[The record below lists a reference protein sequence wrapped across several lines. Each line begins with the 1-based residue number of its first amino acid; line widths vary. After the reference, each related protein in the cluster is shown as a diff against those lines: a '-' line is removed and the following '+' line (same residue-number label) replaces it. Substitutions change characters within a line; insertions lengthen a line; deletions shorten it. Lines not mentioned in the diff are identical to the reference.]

1 MELLAQNVKEGLPWE
16 LLYAEDLVFIAE
28 SIDGLKE
35 KMNKWKECME
45 TKGHLMASVRAELI
59 PLFDYIVCQK
69 DILSYGCEREFAE
82 FVRCMEDC
90 RQQWAETEKR
100 VLWQQE
106 ALAKTEAE
114 RVALDVK
121 LKHARNQ
128 VDVEIKRRHQAEME
142 CEKLDHQIQL
152 MRDLLIGDQAGSLRL
167 SAEQCH
173 ALSMLNG
180 RGMEGTAHPGKATRL
195 TTIDESSRS
204 FVSPS
209 DISYDR
215 TDEDLD
221 NSFLRSGRKY
231 RREKRKPSH
240 EVEVKDQLPPVPAKR
255 SCVDYTGQKLV
266 TLVDKGDSILATT
279 MVTVPPDGGPV
290 EAVSTLSPVPR
301 RRSSR
306 GRRLSI
312 SEMGLEQD
320 GPPAITVQYGDA
332 SVRATLRQHT
342 FVTKTVIK
350 SESCVPCKKRI
361 KFGKASLKCRDCKI
375 ISHMECRD
383 LCPLPCNPT
392 ELGTPTRLNL
402 GTLADFVPV
411 SPPFVPPL
419 VRQCVSEIEHRGLT
433 EIGIYRV
440 PGCIRTIKEMHE
452 QFVQNRAL
460 PPLSRIQ
467 DINVVCGLLKD
478 FLRCLRE
485 PLLTHRL
492 HPAFLS
498 AAEITDEDNSKAA
511 ILQVVAELPCASQDT
526 LAFLII
532 HLQKVAASEVCQM
545 GVSNLARVFGP
556 TLVGHATADPN
567 QNTMLHDARRQPIVI
582 ERMLSIPKDYWS
594 RFLTMNKENCGSP
607 NLDGRGTQ
615 NFGTP
620 VGSMLGPLS
629 TPQTFTPTAKTSS
642 TSSLSKMVRSTLGCT
657 TPKFGSRSKQPLHA
671 QAQRKAAT
679 YFESPLLH

>member
-1 MELLAQNVKEGLPWE
+1 
-16 LLYAEDLVFIAE
+16 
-28 SIDGLKE
+28 
-35 KMNKWKECME
+35 
-45 TKGHLMASVRAELI
+45 MASVRTELI

-152 MRDLLIGDQAGSLRL
+152 MRDLLIGDQAGSLTL

-240 EVEVKDQLPPVPAKR
+240 EVEVKNQLPPIPAKR

-392 ELGTPTRLNL
+392 ELGTPMRLNL

-556 TLVGHATADPN
+556 TLMGHATADPN
-567 QNTMLHDARRQPIVI
+567 QNTVLHDARRQPIVI
-582 ERMLSIPKDYWS
+582 ERLLSIPKDYWS

>member
-1 MELLAQNVKEGLPWE
+1 
-16 LLYAEDLVFIAE
+16 
-28 SIDGLKE
+28 
-35 KMNKWKECME
+35 
-45 TKGHLMASVRAELI
+45 MASVRTELI

-69 DILSYGCEREFAE
+69 DILSYGCEREFVE
-82 FVRCMEDC
+82 FVRSMEDC
-90 RQQWAETEKR
+90 QQQWAETEKR

-142 CEKLDHQIQL
+142 CEKLDRQIQL
-152 MRDLLIGDQAGSLRL
+152 MRDLLIGDQAGSLPL
-167 SAEQCH
+167 SAEQRH

-195 TTIDESSRS
+195 TTIDESSGS

-221 NSFLRSGRKY
+221 DSFLRSGRKY
-231 RREKRKPSH
+231 RREKRKSSH
-240 EVEVKDQLPPVPAKR
+240 EVEVKNQLPPVPAKR

-312 SEMGLEQD
+312 SEMGLGQD
-320 GPPAITVQYGDA
+320 GPPANTVQYGDA

-392 ELGTPTRLNL
+392 ELGTRMRLNL

-440 PGCIRTIKEMHE
+440 PGCDRTIKEMRE

-478 FLRCLRE
+478 FLRRLRE

-582 ERMLSIPKDYWS
+582 ERLLSIPKDYWS

-642 TSSLSKMVRSTLGCT
+642 TSSLSKMVRSTLGRT

>member
-1 MELLAQNVKEGLPWE
+1 
-16 LLYAEDLVFIAE
+16 
-28 SIDGLKE
+28 
-35 KMNKWKECME
+35 
-45 TKGHLMASVRAELI
+45 MASVRAELI

-215 TDEDLD
+215 TDEDLVSQEFSLRGVCFARCLQD

-240 EVEVKDQLPPVPAKR
+240 EVEVKNQLPPVPAKR

-392 ELGTPTRLNL
+392 ELGTPMRLNL

-460 PPLSRIQ
+460 PPLSRTQ

-642 TSSLSKMVRSTLGCT
+642 TSSLSQIFRSTLGCT

>member
-1 MELLAQNVKEGLPWE
+1 
-16 LLYAEDLVFIAE
+16 
-28 SIDGLKE
+28 
-35 KMNKWKECME
+35 
-45 TKGHLMASVRAELI
+45 MASVRPELI

-215 TDEDLD
+215 TDEDLV
-221 NSFLRSGRKY
+221 SQEFSLRG
-231 RREKRKPSH
+231 
-240 EVEVKDQLPPVPAKR
+240 
-255 SCVDYTGQKLV
+255 
-266 TLVDKGDSILATT
+266 
-279 MVTVPPDGGPV
+279 
-290 EAVSTLSPVPR
+290 
-301 RRSSR
+301 
-306 GRRLSI
+306 
-312 SEMGLEQD
+312 EMDLEQD

-392 ELGTPTRLNL
+392 ELVTPMRLNL

-411 SPPFVPPL
+411 SPPFVPLL
-419 VRQCVSEIEHRGLT
+419 VRQCVSEIEHRGIT

-460 PPLSRIQ
+460 PPLSRTQ

-485 PLLTHRL
+485 PLLTHHL